1 VTIVVVFMVLLAG
14 EADLVEGVKE
24 DTSELDTLKD
34 KPQLK
39 ENALKDVE
47 VAPEKEAAA
56 QGGEGVE
63 ASAGEDEKKIKE
75 ETSNAKDGGDDD
87 GGNKESADA
96 NGGDEG
102 QSGTELENSD
112 SAASSKD
119 NGEATNTKAG
129 DVPLTLT
136 TLDQSNN
143 TTTNLNTTQLTNS
156 SEPGSDATENGMD
169 KTTKSYDPNTS
180 TGEDTVVSDVS
191 SSPASS
197 FVPSSSTSS
206 SSPPVDNQ
214 EIPPPGKQKPTESN
228 ESNQKEDSGSGKVAA
243 NDEPKIAKLEESS
256 SGEGKEAA
264 SEEAAAKGA
273 NPDPVKEAVDSDI
286 SKKEDKV
293 IDVKAPEV
301 QEESKVDTPMET
313 SFEKQMN
320 AGADDPPQSNFFSY
334 FIVLAIITII
344 AYLVFHN
351 KKKILGLIVEG
362 RSGRQAGRRRS
373 GGREYRKLDSN
384 MEDMMETGREPSM
397 RQVIY

>member
-1 VTIVVVFMVLLAG
+1 VTTVVVFTMLLAG

-47 VAPEKEAAA
+47 VGPEKEAAA

-75 ETSNAKDGGDDD
+75 ETSNAKDG
-87 GGNKESADA
+87 
-96 NGGDEG
+96 
-102 QSGTELENSD
+102 
-112 SAASSKD
+112 
-119 NGEATNTKAG
+119 
-129 DVPLTLT
+129 
-136 TLDQSNN
+136 
-143 TTTNLNTTQLTNS
+143 
-156 SEPGSDATENGMD
+156 
-169 KTTKSYDPNTS
+169 
-180 TGEDTVVSDVS
+180 
-191 SSPASS
+191 ASS